1 LFGDPAHK
9 SDAHHK
15 SLKLECAANAMTVRR
30 IEDLDS
36 TALTYA
42 EVKAIASG
50 NPLIIEKAQMD
61 AELMKLTRLRSAHD
75 EEQ

>member
-1 LFGDPAHK
+1 
-9 SDAHHK
+9 
-15 SLKLECAANAMTVRR
+15 MTVRR